1 MRRIYRLNYKTPEA
15 RLPAFFGSFMKK
27 RCFLALALLLALLL
41 TGCASGDN
49 AAQEAYEALNEYYAG
64 QPVASNE
71 YLRALAWAK
80 SGAGYEG
87 WQADCHA
94 AAEEILRVCDGVL
107 SNTKSTE
114 YSAGILTLSAAG
126 YDARDIGGYDLTAA
140 LFDIDF
146 VTKQGINGAIFA
158 LLALD
163 CGDYPAPEGVREA
176 LVEDILSRQL
186 SDGGFAFSGERADP
200 DITAMALCAL
210 AGYRDQPEIAEA
222 VERAVETLSLLQ
234 NENGGFSSYGEENAE
249 SCAQVVLALAALD
262 IATDDECFVK
272 NGASALDA
280 LLSYQLSD
288 GGFAHEAGG
297 DFDAM
302 ATYQAYAALT
312 AAQLGVNL
320 YAKGNE
326 R

>member
-1 MRRIYRLNYKTPEA
+1 
-15 RLPAFFGSFMKK
+15 MKK
-27 RCFLALALLLALLL
+27 RCFLALVLLLALLL
-41 TGCASGDN
+41 PGCASGSR
-49 AAQEAYEALNEYYAG
+49 AVQEACEALNEYYAG

-71 YLRALAWAK
+71 YLRALVWAK

-94 AAEEILRVCDGVL
+94 EALAQLAACDGVL
-107 SNTKSTE
+107 SITKSTE
-114 YSAGILTLSAAG
+114 YSARVLALTAAG

-140 LFDIDF
+140 LFDMDF

-163 CGDYPAPEGVREA
+163 CGDYPAPDGVREA
-176 LVEDILSRQL
+176 LVENILSRQL

-210 AGYRDQPEIAEA
+210 AGYTEQPTVAEA
-222 VERAVETLSLLQ
+222 VERAVEALSRLQ
-234 NENGGFSSYGEENAE
+234 NDNGGFSSYGEENAE
-249 SCAQVVLALAALD
+249 SCAQVILALAALD
-262 IATDDECFVK
+262 IAPDDERFMK
-272 NGASALDA
+272 NGSTALDA
-280 LLSYQLSD
+280 LLSYRLSD
-288 GGFAHEAGG
+288 GCFAHAAGG

-302 ATYQAYAALT
+302 ATCQAYAALT
-312 AAQLGVNL
+312 AMQLGVNL

>member
-1 MRRIYRLNYKTPEA
+1 
-15 RLPAFFGSFMKK
+15 MKK
-27 RCFLALALLLALLL
+27 RCFLALVLLLALLL
-41 TGCASGDN
+41 TGCASGSP
-49 AAQEAYEALNEYYAG
+49 AVREACEALNEYYAG
-64 QPVASNE
+64 QPAASNE
-71 YLRALAWAK
+71 YLRALVWAK

-94 AAEEILRVCDGVL
+94 EAEEILRACDGVL

-114 YSAGILTLSAAG
+114 YSARVLALTAAG

-140 LFDIDF
+140 LCDVDF

-163 CGDYPAPEGVREA
+163 SGDYPAADGVREA
-176 LVEDILSRQL
+176 LVENILSRQL

-210 AGYRDQPEIAEA
+210 AGYTEQPTVAEA
-222 VERAVETLSLLQ
+222 VERAVETLSRLQ
-234 NENGGFSSYGEENAE
+234 NDNGGFSSYGEENAE
-249 SCAQVVLALAALD
+249 SCAQVILALAALD
-262 IATDDECFVK
+262 IAPDDERFVK

-288 GGFAHEAGG
+288 GSFAHTASG
-297 DFDAM
+297 DFNAM

-312 AAQLGVNL
+312 AVQLGVNL

-326 R
+326 P